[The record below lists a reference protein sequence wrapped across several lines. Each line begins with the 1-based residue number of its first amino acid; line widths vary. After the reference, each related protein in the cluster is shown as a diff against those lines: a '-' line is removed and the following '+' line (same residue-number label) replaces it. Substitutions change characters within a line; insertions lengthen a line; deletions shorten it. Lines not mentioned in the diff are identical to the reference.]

1 MLRPQRNHP
10 KFKIRMILSRLRNR
24 WFWSIALLGVGLD
37 HLAKFWVV
45 TRFDRYE
52 SLPIIDGV
60 FHFTYV
66 TNTGAAFSLFAG
78 SDWLKW
84 LSLLVS
90 AGLVYFGLQAKRL
103 RRLEQIAYGAIL
115 GGAIG
120 NGIDRFA
127 TGEVVDFLDFRLIR
141 FPIFNIAD
149 VAINIGIFCLLLIAI
164 DPPQLKSFHRPPKP

>member
-1 MLRPQRNHP
+1 
-10 KFKIRMILSRLRNR
+10 MILSRLRNR
-24 WFWSIALLGVGLD
+24 WFWSIALIGILLD
-37 HLAKFWVV
+37 HLAKFWVSTTFELYDSV
-45 TRFDRYE
+45 P
-52 SLPIIDGV
+52 LIDGV

-66 TNTGAAFSLFAG
+66 TNDGAAFSLFAG

-90 AGLVYFGLQAKRL
+90 AGLIYFGFKAKQL

-120 NGIDRFA
+120 NGIDRFR
-127 TGEVVDFLDFRLIR
+127 TGEVVDFLDFRLIN

-149 VAINIGIFCLLLIAI
+149 IFINIGIFCLLLIAI
-164 DPPQLKSFHRPPKP
+164 DPPQLKRFHTPPKSNRTP

>member
-1 MLRPQRNHP
+1 
-10 KFKIRMILSRLRNR
+10 MILSRLRNR
-24 WFWSIALLGVGLD
+24 WFWSIALISILLD
-37 HLAKFWVV
+37 HLAKFWVS
-45 TRFDRYE
+45 TTFELYD
-52 SLPIIDGV
+52 SLPLINGV

-66 TNTGAAFSLFAG
+66 TNDGAAFSLFAG

-90 AGLVYFGLQAKRL
+90 AGLVYFGLKAKRL

-120 NGIDRFA
+120 NGIDRFR
-127 TGEVVDFLDFRLIR
+127 TGEVVDFLDFRLIN

-164 DPPQLKSFHRPPKP
+164 DPPQLKRFHTSQNSDRSS